1 MTGIMPLEGGFPS
14 PLQRVAH
21 PALGQS
27 SGPMPLRS
35 LDSPASGGSACA
47 GSGAVHSPSFTSV
60 QHSGSGSA
68 PHSPRPLW
76 LAQQSRV
83 HNLPVFS
90 PELAEP
96 QDQSEAQIS
105 EAQLAEAQ
113 QAQAERAA
121 SDVDGRPLHPDSDM
135 TAASSAVDGEEKDR
149 RDGSGCV
156 LPPERDD
163 QHNQSAIFLD

>member
-1 MTGIMPLEGGFPS
+1 
-14 PLQRVAH
+14 
-21 PALGQS
+21 
-27 SGPMPLRS
+27 MPLRS
-35 LDSPASGGSACA
+35 LDSPASCSGGSAGA
-47 GSGAVHSPSFTSV
+47 GSGAVQWPSLSAV
-60 QHSGSGSA
+60 QHSGSGSGSA

-96 QDQSEAQIS
+96 QEQSEAQ
-105 EAQLAEAQ
+105 QAE
-113 QAQAERAA
+113 AERAA
-121 SDVDGRPLHPDSDM
+121 SDADGHPLAADSEI
-135 TAASSAVDGEEKDR
+135 TAAPSAVNGEQKDR

-163 QHNQSAIFLD
+163 QPDQTAILLD